1 MENERNTDKLAGY
14 LIKLGG
20 LAIVLALCWYFKNV
34 LIYIIVAF
42 VVSMI
47 GRPFMQLLKKI
58 RIKGKSAPN
67 WLLAIFT
74 IVLILALLVLLFT
87 QIVPLVSNIVR
98 DASAISDSAQ
108 FSSNP
113 IEKVNEWIIGLF
125 PDVGADFDITA
136 VVLGKLKE
144 LVSFSQVSGLVGSV
158 ASLVIDIV
166 VAVFSVVFIAF
177 FFIKEDGLFERILCA
192 LVPDR
197 HELTLRKT
205 LSEIKQL
212 LSRYFVGLVIEML
225 GVALVDFLG
234 LWLIAR
240 FDFSYAIGVG
250 FIAGLLN
257 VIPYVGPLI
266 GDVIG
271 IVFGIVLKLGTGAGL
286 DVNIWVFALIILAIM
301 LAAQLIDNFIYQPLI
316 YSTSIKAHPLEIFI
330 VLLMAGHIGGIVG
343 MLVAIPA
350 YTVVRVIAIRF
361 FYRFKPIQRLVPD
374 LAEGKRT
381 RLLRILIEGLLLED
395 RFLILCESRRH
406 QACHP
411 YGGQWAKAWDLCMV
425 RPSY

>member
-14 LIKLGG
+14 IIKLGG
-20 LAIVLALCWYFKNV
+20 LAIILALCWYFKNV
-34 LIYIIVAF
+34 LIYIIAAF
-42 VVSMI
+42 VISMI
-47 GRPFMQLLKKI
+47 GKPFMQLLKKI

-67 WLLAIFT
+67 WLLAIIT
-74 IVLILALLVLLFT
+74 ILIIISLLTLLIT
-87 QIVPLVSNIVR
+87 QMIPLVSNIVR
-98 DASAISDSAQ
+98 DASAISDNAH

-113 IEKVNEWIIGLF
+113 IDKVNEWIIGLF
-125 PDVGADFDITA
+125 PNVSPDFDITA
-136 VVLGKLKE
+136 VVLGKLRE
-144 LVSFSQVSGLVGSV
+144 LVSFSQVSGIVGSV
-158 ASLVIDIV
+158 ASMVIDV
-166 VAVFSVVFIAF
+166 VIAVFSVVFIAF
-177 FFIKEDGLFERILCA
+177 FFIKEDGLFERIICA

-212 LSRYFVGLVIEML
+212 LSRYFVGLIIEML

-240 FDFSYAIGVG
+240 LDFSYAIGIG

-286 DVNIWVFALIILAIM
+286 DVNIWVFALIILVIM

-350 YTVVRVIAIRF
+350 YTVVRVVAIRF
-361 FYRFKPIQRLVPD
+361 FYRYKPIQRLVPD
-374 LAEGKRT
+374 LSEEDK
-381 RLLRILIEGLLLED
+381 IIENID
-395 RFLILCESRRH
+395 
-406 QACHP
+406 
-411 YGGQWAKAWDLCMV
+411 
-425 RPSY
+425 

>member
-74 IVLILALLVLLFT
+74 IVLILAVLVLLFT
-87 QIVPLVSNIVR
+87 QMVPLISNIVR

-113 IEKVNEWIIGLF
+113 IEKVNEWIIGMF

-286 DVNIWVFALIILAIM
+286 DVNIWIFALIILAIM

-374 LAEGKRT
+374 LAEEDK
-381 RLLRILIEGLLLED
+381 IIENID
-395 RFLILCESRRH
+395 
-406 QACHP
+406 
-411 YGGQWAKAWDLCMV
+411 
-425 RPSY
+425 